1 MNAIFYGHWDP
12 EFEILSRVLCF
23 LECFLGDALPGTWSS
38 VLFAVVLS
46 LAGGEKPAL
55 WVSSLDHLSFFFSF
69 LPQKAPFLVAP
80 IGRVRASRTK
90 TFTSH
95 VSDSALSYLQQS

>member
-46 LAGGEKPAL
+46 LAGGEKPAV
-55 WVSSLDHLSFFFSF
+55 WVSSLDHLSFFFFFSSPKGTLF
-69 LPQKAPFLVAP
+69 SCPYRK
-80 IGRVRASRTK
+80 G
-90 TFTSH
+90 
-95 VSDSALSYLQQS
+95 